1 MDERSIPPSSERKA
15 ARVTTG
21 NKLDITVEYQVLSV
35 PENIYREHVINALT
49 NAARMVGAK
58 VTFVSTST
66 T

>member
-1 MDERSIPPSSERKA
+1 MDERSIPPSSERSPE
-15 ARVTTG
+15 
-21 NKLDITVEYQVLSV
+21 LHITVEYQVLSV